1 MSGAS
6 NVTIVL
12 NGETRGVPAGATVLA
27 LLETIGIAPGRV
39 AVEVNGRVVR
49 RDDYLR
55 LVLRDNDKLEV
66 VHLVGGG

>member
-1 MSGAS
+1 LSGAS

-39 AVEVNGRVVR
+39 AIEVNGRVVR

>member
-1 MSGAS
+1 M
-6 NVTIVL
+6 TIVL
-12 NGETRGVPAGATVLA
+12 NGETRGVPVGATVLA
-27 LLETIGIAPGRV
+27 LLEAIGIAPGRV

-55 LVLRDNDKLEV
+55 LALRDNDRVEV

>member
-1 MSGAS
+1 M
-6 NVTIVL
+6 TIVL

-39 AVEVNGRVVR
+39 AIEVNGRVVR